1 MSRCNETGGLVRLA
15 RRSGGLLAGLLLAS
29 VLAGTAL
36 AQSGSCPDP
45 DMCFLNQSA
54 MDAWAQAQDCE
65 FDDSD
70 TDGCT
75 ESWRLDDEFLEESEG
90 ALVLEGYIPRQGG
103 EILGVSGV
111 TISTGIDLGQQS
123 ASGTRS
129 ILDAYIAESGETHG
143 ADVDELMEKL
153 DPYFGLQ
160 KEEAASALEE
170 TPLSVSNGEAVLLAE
185 AFKHHFLNQIASQFD
200 RDNHL
205 GMEFRRLPEAAQTV
219 IMDFAYQYG
228 LSTTQGSVRQAFWEY
243 VYNGQWNE
251 LADWLQS
258 GPDPYD
264 SRRRREGDL
273 LEDAIEEHKIPAFGD
288 PCPGQATGD

>member
-1 MSRCNETGGLVRLA
+1 MSRCNETGRLA
-15 RRSGGLLAGLLLAS
+15 RLVRGSGGLLAGLLLGGL
-29 VLAGTAL
+29 LAGTAV
-36 AQSGSCPDP
+36 AQSGTCPDP
-45 DMCFLNQSA
+45 GMCFLNQSA
-54 MDAWAQAQDCE
+54 MDAWAQAQGCE
-65 FDDSD
+65 FGDSD
-70 TDGCT
+70 VDGCT
-75 ESWRLDDEFLEESEG
+75 AQWRLDDEFLEESEG
-90 ALVLEGYIPRQGG
+90 ALVLEGYIPRRGG
-103 EILGVSGV
+103 EILGASGV

-129 ILDAYIAESGETHG
+129 ILDAYVAESGETHG
-143 ADVDELMEKL
+143 ADVDDLMEKL

-160 KEEAASALEE
+160 KEEAARALEA
-170 TPLSVSNGEAVLLAE
+170 TPLSVSRGEAVLLAE
-185 AFKHHFLNQIASQFD
+185 AFKHHFLNQIARQFD
-200 RDNHL
+200 RNNKL

-228 LSTTQGSVRQAFWEY
+228 LSTTKGSVRQTFWGY

-258 GPDPYD
+258 GPDDYK

-273 LEDAIEEHKIPAFGD
+273 LEAAIEDHKIPAFGD

>member
-1 MSRCNETGGLVRLA
+1 MSRYDESGRLA
-15 RRSGGLLAGLLLAS
+15 RLVRCASGVLAGLLLGGL
-29 VLAGTAL
+29 LAGTAL
-36 AQSGSCPDP
+36 AQSGSCPNP
-45 DMCFLNQSA
+45 DLCFMSQAS

-65 FDDSD
+65 FDDAD
-70 TDGCT
+70 ADGCT

-123 ASGTRS
+123 ASDTRS
-129 ILDAYIAESGETHG
+129 ILEAYIEETGDTHG

-160 KEEAASALEE
+160 KEDAASALEE
-170 TPLSVSNGEAVLLAE
+170 TPLSVSHGEAVLLAE
-185 AFKHHFLNQIASQFD
+185 AFKRHFLNQIARQFD
-200 RDNHL
+200 RDNNL
-205 GMEFRRLPEAAQTV
+205 DMEFRRLPEAAQTV

-228 LSTTQGSVRQAFWEY
+228 LSTTKGSVRRTFWDY
-243 VYNGQWNE
+243 VYNAQWNE
-251 LADWLQS
+251 LAEWLQS

-273 LEDAIEEHKIPAFGD
+273 LEEAINNHQIPAFGN
-288 PCPGQATGD
+288 PCPGHATGD